1 MNQKAVRKHI
11 CERLAHGEP
20 IQRILDPQPKILRYE
35 DGQPVYDPD
44 FVKPD
49 LPDWNMVVE
58 WLRQDEQFRLEW
70 EHAKKMQAAFLSD
83 QLLVLKEQVLSDPKN
98 ASAYKVA
105 YEMVKTSAMWGD
117 SKYSDRTIQDIKNSV
132 PQNSEEVQARILQLE
147 EELGLAGN
155 RTVNVQAV
163 EVKKQPSPAQ
173 LAHRAKLGQLAR
185 ERNLAMK
192 GKSRGKPNTKP
203 E

>member
-49 LPDWNMVVE
+49 LPDWNMV
-58 WLRQDEQFRLEW
+58 LEW

-173 LAHRAKLGQLAR
+173 L
-185 ERNLAMK
+185 
-192 GKSRGKPNTKP
+192 
-203 E
+203 

>member
-1 MNQKAVRKHI
+1 
-11 CERLAHGEP
+11 
-20 IQRILDPQPKILRYE
+20 
-35 DGQPVYDPD
+35 VYDPD